1 MNTRRWVLAAVAI
14 AALAGAGY
22 YAYTTYAG
30 RPGAAQQAQRQRD
43 AGLGVLLAIRTLER
57 DSDTRLSREQIGRV
71 LPFVKALKDVP
82 TSDIEAS
89 LAIARAVRDIFTPQ
103 QQAALDAARREFQR
117 RGATG
122 TLDAGPGDAAGEGAG
137 SRDGAGARGAGRAP
151 GGAGG
156 ITEEQRAE
164 FRTRTFE
171 RMIRYLERR
180 MES

>member
-1 MNTRRWVLAAVAI
+1 MLAAVAI

-30 RPGAAQQAQRQRD
+30 RPGAAVQAQRQRD
-43 AGLGVLLAIRTLER
+43 AGMGVLLAIRTLER
-57 DSDTRLSREQIGRV
+57 DSNTRLSREQIGRV

-82 TSDIEAS
+82 TSDVEAS

-103 QQAALDAARREFQR
+103 QQAALDAARRQFQR
-117 RGATG
+117 RSATG
-122 TLDAGPGDAAGEGAG
+122 TPDAGPADAAGEGAEPG
-137 SRDGAGARGAGRAP
+137 GGARTSGAGRAP

-156 ITEEQRAE
+156 ISEEQRAE
-164 FRTRTFE
+164 LRTRMFE